1 MKIFKINHTRKP
13 DDYTHRIQV
22 EPGLMQNLKISKNE
36 KGEIIIEAMYIY
48 NTLQITLSESE
59 TDEIL
64 RLKSN

>member
-1 MKIFKINHTRKP
+1 MKILKINHTRKP
-13 DDYTHRIQV
+13 DDYTHLIQV

-48 NTLQITLSESE
+48 NTLQVTLSESE

>member
-1 MKIFKINHTRKP
+1 
-13 DDYTHRIQV
+13 
-22 EPGLMQNLKISKNE
+22 MQNLKISKNE